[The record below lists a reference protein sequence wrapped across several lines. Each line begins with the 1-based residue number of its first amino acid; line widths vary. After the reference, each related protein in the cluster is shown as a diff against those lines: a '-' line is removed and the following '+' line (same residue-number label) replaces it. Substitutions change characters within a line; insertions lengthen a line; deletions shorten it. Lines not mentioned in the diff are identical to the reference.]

1 VNAAAIHWNGQVLLD
16 LQILFGGLTE
26 KPMALEYAWIH
37 FMMLSTL
44 IPTLI
49 HFTVAGA
56 AAVMVF
62 PNQWRQSILN
72 KWEERGDA
80 QTGALWYVTLVPVLG
95 LAAPLFFLW
104 LLYKLISAH
113 GGWFG
118 YFLLDWAQTLS
129 TVFDPLIG

>member
-1 VNAAAIHWNGQVLLD
+1 
-16 LQILFGGLTE
+16 
-26 KPMALEYAWIH
+26 MALEYAWIH

-56 AAVMVF
+56 AAMMVF
-62 PNQWRQSILN
+62 PNQWRQSILDQ
-72 KWEERGDA
+72 WEERGDA